1 MSCCSS
7 KSEEACA
14 VRLPALQTCPRC
26 GRKGRP
32 VQNRTL
38 EYLLREPNPRLLAG
52 GPFFFCP
59 TSDCAVVYFSG
70 DGGSLFEKPDLTV
83 PVGIK
88 ETEDPIPVC
97 YCFDHTRASIWEEIE
112 RSGRST
118 VVESIKRAVQEGRC
132 ECEIK
137 NPSGRC
143 CLGDVTQT
151 VKQGLEHSPSRSQ
164 SSRRPGDLG
173 GEN

>member
-7 KSEEACA
+7 RPEEACA
-14 VRLPALQTCPRC
+14 VRLPALQTCPKC

-38 EYLLREPNPRLLAG
+38 EYLLREPNPRILAR

-59 TSDCAVVYFSG
+59 TSDCEVVYFSG
-70 DGGSLFEKPDLTV
+70 DGGPLFEKPDLAV
-83 PVGIK
+83 RVGIK
-88 ETEDPIPVC
+88 EIEDPIPVC
-97 YCFDHTRASIWEEIE
+97 YCFDHTRASVWEEIE
-112 RSGRST
+112 RTGRST
-118 VVESIKRAVQEGRC
+118 VVESVKRAVKEGRC

-143 CLGDVTQT
+143 CLGEVTQT
-151 VKQGLEHSPSRSQ
+151 VKQGLEQLSVPEPVFETTR
-164 SSRRPGDLG
+164 
-173 GEN
+173 